1 MRRIVSITL
10 LIGILLSVLT
20 GCVPITLVNTER
32 EQVDAIV
39 TGVSENTRWGYHYVY
54 VAYEGCEAS
63 WYDESQSLYAYFEN
77 RLGGTIPCYLITY
90 TYDNGTTKQ
99 KLVFNEDLW
108 KGTEE

>member
-1 MRRIVSITL
+1 MKKIISI
-10 LIGILLSVLT
+10 ILLLAIVLFMCGCASV
-20 GCVPITLVNTER
+20 VLVNVER

-99 KLVFNEDLW
+99 KLVYNEDLW
-108 KGTEE
+108 KGNE

>member
-1 MRRIVSITL
+1 MKKIISI
-10 LIGILLSVLT
+10 ILLLAIILSMC
-20 GCVPITLVNTER
+20 GCTPVVLVNVER

-99 KLVFNEDLW
+99 KLVYNEDLW
-108 KGTEE
+108 KGNE

>member
-1 MRRIVSITL
+1 MKKIISI
-10 LIGILLSVLT
+10 ILLLAIILCMCGCASV
-20 GCVPITLVNTER
+20 VLVNVER

-99 KLVFNEDLW
+99 KLVYNEDLW
-108 KGTEE
+108 KGNE

>member
-1 MRRIVSITL
+1 MKKIISI
-10 LIGILLSVLT
+10 ILLLAIVLCMCGCASV
-20 GCVPITLVNTER
+20 VLVNVER

-99 KLVFNEDLW
+99 KLVYNEDLW
-108 KGTEE
+108 KGNE